1 MSWIREVP
9 QEIESGPGLL
19 NAAVFQVLSI
29 NPDAQAKLRALVSA
43 TTFGGSI
50 LNSRSRRSDCN
61 SSISQQPLPILNNSP
76 RSVAP

>member
-9 QEIESGPGLL
+9 QETAGGPSLL

-29 NPDAQAKLRALVSA
+29 NPDAQAKLRDLVAA

-50 LNSRSRRSDCN
+50 LTRVQEEA
-61 SSISQQPLPILNNSP
+61 IATAV
-76 RSVAP
+76 SVSNHCRY